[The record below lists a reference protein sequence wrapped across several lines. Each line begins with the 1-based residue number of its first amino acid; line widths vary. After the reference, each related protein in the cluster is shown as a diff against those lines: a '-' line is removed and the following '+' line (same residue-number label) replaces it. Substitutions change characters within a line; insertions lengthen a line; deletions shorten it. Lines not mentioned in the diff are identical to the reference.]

1 MLYKVETGVSSIRT
15 MVHPPVVLGDKL
27 YVNLLTGKVMTKE
40 YIRKKRIRK
49 KDYAEI
55 GTALSSNDDDNYTT
69 VRVNI

>member
-1 MLYKVETGVSSIRT
+1 
-15 MVHPPVVLGDKL
+15 
-27 YVNLLTGKVMTKE
+27 MTKE